1 VRFTRLVSM
10 LIPLLIVLAACNPV
24 TTVTDDPTPPDNL
37 PSDSPVPSDP
47 PPSSTNPLP
56 VPTAGTLRISF
67 LNVGQG
73 DSVLIQTPD
82 GKSALY
88 DAGRY
93 KDLAATLVQARGVS
107 KLDLVI
113 ASHADA
119 DHIAGLVSV
128 AKTFKPDFFLNNGVA
143 SSTLTSANVIAAMT
157 DAGAQG
163 LVASERTINLGSSV
177 ALDVLPPAANA
188 PASDQNANSVGVLV
202 RFGSFRAFLGGDSTS
217 GEEAS

>member
-119 DHIAGLVSV
+119 DHIAG
-128 AKTFKPDFFLNNGVA
+128 FKPDFFLNNGVA